1 MIQKLGHHAVIR
13 PASGPRSVRSGSA
26 ESEIPDSVD
35 PHGFSEAAGAPA
47 TYAPPMEITSDPM
60 TGAVQRACELLETRE
75 GAALGLDALGRAVG
89 VSPDHLQRAFRAR
102 TGVTPREYAE
112 SLRVQRL
119 KAELR
124 DAPGDVAG
132 AAFAAGYGSLSTA
145 YVAADQHLGMT
156 PASYGAGG
164 RGAQLSW
171 TVIET
176 AYGTLLVSATE
187 RGVASVALGPDADA
201 LSAALAEE
209 FPHAQRTRD
218 DDGLADVARQV
229 AAHVGGT
236 GDASHL
242 PLDVRAT
249 AFQWRV
255 WRALRA
261 IPRGQTRTYT
271 QLAEAIGSPSSV
283 RAVAR
288 ACATNPVAVVTPCH
302 RVVRADGSL
311 AGFRWGVERKAA
323 LLAAERP

>member
-1 MIQKLGHHAVIR
+1 M
-13 PASGPRSVRSGSA
+13 
-26 ESEIPDSVD
+26 ESPSDLTN
-35 PHGFSEAAGAPA
+35 GL
-47 TYAPPMEITSDPM
+47 SDPM
-60 TGAVQRACELLETRE
+60 TVAVQRACELLETRN
-75 GAALGLDALGRAVG
+75 GATLGLEALGREVG
-89 VSPDHLQRAFRAR
+89 VSADHLQRAFKSR

-124 DAPGDVAG
+124 NTPGDVAG
-132 AAFAAGYGSLSTA
+132 AAFAAGFGSMSTA
-145 YVAADQHLGMT
+145 YAAADQHLGMT

-171 TVIET
+171 TAVET
-176 AYGTLLVSATE
+176 TFGWLLVSATD
-187 RGVASVALGPDADA
+187 RGVASIALGPDVAS
-201 LSAALAEE
+201 LEQALADE
-209 FPHAQRTRD
+209 FPRASRTRD
-218 DDGLADVARQV
+218 DDGLADIAGQV
-229 AAHVGGT
+229 AAHVAGT
-236 GDASHL
+236 GDATHL

-261 IPRGQTRTYT
+261 IPRGETRTYAE
-271 QLAEAIGSPSSV
+271 LADAIGSPNSV

-311 AGFRWGVERKAA
+311 AGFRWGIDRKAA
-323 LLAAERP
+323 LLASERPAAAAA

>member
-1 MIQKLGHHAVIR
+1 MN
-13 PASGPRSVRSGSA
+13 P
-26 ESEIPDSVD
+26 
-35 PHGFSEAAGAPA
+35 EAAPAPA
-47 TYAPPMEITSDPM
+47 TYAPAMEITSDPM
-60 TGAVQRACELLETRE
+60 TGAVQRACELLETRD
-75 GAALGLDALGRAVG
+75 GSTLGLEALGREVG
-89 VSPDHLQRAFRAR
+89 VSPDHLQRAFKAR

-112 SLRVQRL
+112 ALRVQRL
-119 KAELR
+119 KAGLR
-124 DAPGDVAG
+124 DTPGDVAG

-145 YVAADQHLGMT
+145 YTAADHHLGMT

-164 RGAQLSW
+164 RGARISW
-171 TVIET
+171 TVVET
-176 AYGTLLVSATE
+176 TFGWLLVSATD
-187 RGVASVALGPDADA
+187 RGIASVSLGPDPAT
-201 LSAALAEE
+201 LEAALAAELPDAE
-209 FPHAQRTRD
+209 LQRD
-218 DDGLADVARQV
+218 DQGLTDVARQV
-229 AAHVGGT
+229 AAHAAGT

-261 IPRGQTRTYT
+261 IPRGETRTYT
-271 QLAEAIGSPSSV
+271 ELAAAIGSPGSV

-323 LLAAERP
+323 LLASERKPAAA

>member
-1 MIQKLGHHAVIR
+1 MSYVRQADRG
-13 PASGPRSVRSGSA
+13 PQSCGPR
-26 ESEIPDSVD
+26 
-35 PHGFSEAAGAPA
+35 GAPRRTIPEA
-47 TYAPPMEITSDPM
+47 TATSAIYAPTMETMSDPM
-60 TGAVQRACELLETRE
+60 TAAVQRACELLETRE
-75 GAALGLDALGRAVG
+75 GASLGLDALGRAVG
-89 VSPDHLQRAFRAR
+89 VSADHLQRAFKAR

-119 KAELR
+119 KTELR
-124 DAPGDVAG
+124 DTPGDVAG
-132 AAFAAGYGSLSTA
+132 AAFAAGYGSVSTA
-145 YVAADQHLGMT
+145 YAAADQHLGMT

-164 RGAQLSW
+164 RGAALSW
-171 TVIET
+171 TVVDS
-176 AYGTLLVSATE
+176 AFGALLVSATD
-187 RGVASVALGPDADA
+187 RGVASVALGPDETS
-201 LSAALAEE
+201 LEAALAAE
-209 FPHAQRTRD
+209 FPHAVRTRD
-218 DDGLADVARQV
+218 DDGLAGVAAQV

-261 IPRGQTRTYT
+261 IPRGETRTYT
-271 QLAEAIGSPSSV
+271 QLAEAIGSPSAV

-302 RVVRADGSL
+302 RVVRADGTL

-323 LLAAERP
+323 LLAGERRHAAAA

>member
-1 MIQKLGHHAVIR
+1 MEFTGELTN
-13 PASGPRSVRSGSA
+13 GP
-26 ESEIPDSVD
+26 
-35 PHGFSEAAGAPA
+35 
-47 TYAPPMEITSDPM
+47 SDPM
-60 TGAVQRACELLETRE
+60 TVAVQRACELLETRD
-75 GAALGLDALGRAVG
+75 GATLGLEALGREVG
-89 VSPDHLQRAFRAR
+89 VSPDHLQRAFKAR

-124 DAPGDVAG
+124 DTPGDVAG
-132 AAFAAGYGSLSTA
+132 AAFAAGFGSMSTA
-145 YVAADQHLGMT
+145 YAAADQHLGMT

-171 TVIET
+171 TVVET
-176 AYGTLLVSATE
+176 AFGWLLVSATD
-187 RGVASVALGPDADA
+187 RGVASIALGPDAASLERA
-201 LSAALAEE
+201 LVDEL
-209 FPHAQRTRD
+209 PHASRTRD
-218 DDGLADVARQV
+218 DEGLADIAGQV
-229 AAHVGGT
+229 AAHVAGT
-236 GDASHL
+236 GDATHL

-261 IPRGQTRTYT
+261 IPRGETRTYA
-271 QLAEAIGSPSSV
+271 QLAAAIGSPNSV

-311 AGFRWGVERKAA
+311 AGFRWGVDRKAA
-323 LLAAERP
+323 LLASERPAAAAA

>member
-1 MIQKLGHHAVIR
+1 
-13 PASGPRSVRSGSA
+13 
-26 ESEIPDSVD
+26 
-35 PHGFSEAAGAPA
+35 
-47 TYAPPMEITSDPM
+47 METTSDPM
-60 TGAVQRACELLETRE
+60 TGAVQRACELLETRD
-75 GAALGLDALGRAVG
+75 GAALGLEALGREVG
-89 VSPDHLQRAFRAR
+89 VSPDHLQRAFKAR

-124 DAPGDVAG
+124 DTPGDVAG
-132 AAFAAGYGSLSTA
+132 AAFAAGFGSMSTA
-145 YVAADQHLGMT
+145 YAAADQHLGMT

-171 TVIET
+171 TVVET
-176 AYGTLLVSATE
+176 AFGWLLVSATD
-187 RGVASVALGPDADA
+187 RGVASVALGPDPSSLEDA
-201 LSAALAEE
+201 LIDE
-209 FPHAQRTRD
+209 FPHATRTRD
-218 DDGLADVARQV
+218 DAGLADIARQIT
-229 AAHVGGT
+229 AHVAGT

-261 IPRGQTRTYT
+261 IPRGETRTYA

-302 RVVRADGSL
+302 RVVRADGTL

-323 LLAAERP
+323 LLASERPAASAA

>member
-1 MIQKLGHHAVIR
+1 MEFTSERTGAGDPIADANR
-13 PASGPRSVRSGSA
+13 PT
-26 ESEIPDSVD
+26 
-35 PHGFSEAAGAPA
+35 AGA
-47 TYAPPMEITSDPM
+47 TDPM
-60 TGAVQRACELLETRE
+60 TAAVQRACELLETRD
-75 GAALGLDALGRAVG
+75 GAALGLEALGREVG
-89 VSPDHLQRAFRAR
+89 VSADHLQRAFKAR

-124 DAPGDVAG
+124 DTPGDVAG
-132 AAFAAGYGSLSTA
+132 AAFAAGFGSLSTA
-145 YVAADQHLGMT
+145 YAVADQHLGMT

-171 TVIET
+171 TAIET
-176 AYGTLLVSATE
+176 TFGWLLVSATD
-187 RGVASVALGPDADA
+187 RGIASVSLGPDQESLAQ
-201 LSAALAEE
+201 SLAEE
-209 FPHAQRTRD
+209 FPHAARTRD
-218 DDGLADVARQV
+218 DSALADIARQI

-261 IPRGQTRTYT
+261 IPRGETRTYT
-271 QLAEAIGSPSSV
+271 QLADAIGSPNSV

-311 AGFRWGVERKAA
+311 AGFRWGVDRKAA
-323 LLAAERP
+323 LLASERPAAAAA

>member
-1 MIQKLGHHAVIR
+1 M
-13 PASGPRSVRSGSA
+13 
-26 ESEIPDSVD
+26 ESPSDLTN
-35 PHGFSEAAGAPA
+35 GL
-47 TYAPPMEITSDPM
+47 SDPM
-60 TGAVQRACELLETRE
+60 TVAVQRACELLETRD
-75 GAALGLDALGRAVG
+75 GATLGLEALGREVG
-89 VSPDHLQRAFRAR
+89 VSADHLQRAFKSR

-124 DAPGDVAG
+124 NTPGDVAG
-132 AAFAAGYGSLSTA
+132 AAFAAGFGSMSTA
-145 YVAADQHLGMT
+145 YAAADQHLGMT

-171 TVIET
+171 TAVET
-176 AYGTLLVSATE
+176 TFGWLLVSATD
-187 RGVASVALGPDADA
+187 RGVASIALGPDVAS
-201 LSAALAEE
+201 LEQALADE
-209 FPHAQRTRD
+209 FPHASRTRD
-218 DDGLADVARQV
+218 DDGLADIAGQV
-229 AAHVGGT
+229 AAHVAGT
-236 GDASHL
+236 GDATHL

-261 IPRGQTRTYT
+261 IPRGETRTYAE
-271 QLAEAIGSPSSV
+271 LADAIGSPNSV

-311 AGFRWGVERKAA
+311 AGFRWGIDRKAA
-323 LLAAERP
+323 LLASERPAAAAA